1 MKNSG
6 KLKRTGLLTL
16 TVIVFAS
23 VTAFA
28 NTVTFFNSDG
38 SLVSNS
44 ARTTLSLSSSLLTG
58 ISGLSGFG
66 VPDQSVTYSSCH
78 ATGCLGSVGFTTGTK
93 ATGFLFSPSATFN
106 SGGSIAVTGSNFTF
120 TGSFAA
126 GAMWTCTPTGTNTCN
141 GTGTGGT
148 WFFNGTVMGGMLTI
162 NGHTYVIDTAA
173 TVQLTTS
180 GANPTGGATGPLTWT
195 DAGGTTTF
203 AAPVPEPGS
212 LGLVGSGLVVLGAL
226 AKQRASRRNASL

>member
-1 MKNSG
+1 MNING

-16 TVIVFAS
+16 AVIVFAS
-23 VTAFA
+23 VAAFA

-38 SLVSNS
+38 SLISNS
-44 ARTTLSLSSSLLTG
+44 ARTTLTLSNSLLTG

-66 VPDQSVTYSSCH
+66 IPDQSVTFSSCH
-78 ATGCLGSVGFTTGTK
+78 TTGCLGNVGFTTGTK
-93 ATGFLFSPSATFN
+93 TAGFLFSPSATFG
-106 SGGSIAVTGSNFTF
+106 SGGSITVTGTNFTF
-120 TGSFAA
+120 TGSFVA
-126 GAMWTCTPTGTNTCN
+126 GATWTCTPSGTKTCN

-162 NGHTYVIDTAA
+162 NGHTYVVDTAA
-173 TVQLTTS
+173 TVQLSSS
-180 GANPTGGATGPLTWT
+180 GAAPTGGATGPLTWT

-226 AKQRASRRNASL
+226 AKQRASRRSASL

>member
-1 MKNSG
+1 MENSG

-16 TVIVFAS
+16 IVIVFAS
-23 VTAFA
+23 VAAFA
-28 NTVTFFNSDG
+28 DTVVFTNSDG

-44 ARTTLSLSSSLLTG
+44 ARTTLSLSNSLVTG

-66 VPDQSVTYSSCH
+66 VPDQSVTFSSCH
-78 ATGCLGSVGFTTGTK
+78 TTGCLGTAGFTTGTK
-93 ATGFLFSPSATFN
+93 TAGFLFSPTATFG
-106 SGGSIAVTGSNFTF
+106 SGGSITITGSNFTF
-120 TGSFAA
+120 SGSFVG
-126 GAMWTCTPTGTNTCN
+126 GATWTCNPTGTKTCN

-148 WFFNGTVMGGMLTI
+148 WFFNGTVMGGMLKI
-162 NGHTYVIDTAA
+162 NGQTYAIDTAT

-180 GANPTGGATGPLTWT
+180 GVNPTGGATGPLTWT

-226 AKQRASRRNASL
+226 AKQRTSRKNASL